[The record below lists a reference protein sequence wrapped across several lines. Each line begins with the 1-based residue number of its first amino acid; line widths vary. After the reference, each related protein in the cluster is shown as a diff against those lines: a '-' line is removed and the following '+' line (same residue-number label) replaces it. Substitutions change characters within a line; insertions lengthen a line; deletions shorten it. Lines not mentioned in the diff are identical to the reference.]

1 MAAAWRREGGGA
13 ALRRRA
19 HLTSLTPPLGQLGHG
34 AELRHE
40 PGRATPPGSR
50 ACSASTACSRP
61 LREAQLRA
69 TKTAL
74 GRGRPDAAAAA
85 AAADA
90 AEEEDDEAE
99 EEAEAEEEEA
109 AARERSALAFHT
121 TGAVPH
127 IAIDERRR

>member
-1 MAAAWRREGGGA
+1 M
-13 ALRRRA
+13 RRRA

-74 GRGRPDAAAAA
+74 GRGWPDAAAAA
-85 AAADA
+85 A

-99 EEAEAEEEEA
+99 EEDDEAEAEEEDEEGEAAAEEEA